1 MTTRVLI
8 YEDNNDLLE
17 GLSML
22 VQATENF
29 ELAGAFNNCAGV
41 EAQIESCCPDI
52 VLMDI
57 EMPFV
62 NGIEG
67 LKRIRSKNKQL
78 PVIMLTVFDDNK
90 NVFDAICAGASGYL
104 LKRVTPAKMI
114 EAIHDVLD
122 GGAPMSSSIA
132 KMVMQSFAIPAP
144 NDYKLTP
151 REKEVLEALVK
162 GLNFKM
168 IAAALNISIETVRTM
183 MKRVYEKLQVHS
195 QTEAV
200 AKAIQQRIV

>member
-1 MTTRVLI
+1 MATRVLL

-22 VQATENF
+22 VEATDNF
-29 ELAGAFNNCAGV
+29 ELAGAFNHCARV
-41 EAQIESCCPDI
+41 EAQIEDCCPDI

-57 EMPFV
+57 DMPFV

-67 LKRIRSKNKQL
+67 LKRVRSKNKQL

-114 EAIHDVLD
+114 EAIHDVLN
-122 GGAPMSSSIA
+122 GGAPMSASIA

-144 NDYKLTP
+144 GDYKLTP

-168 IAAALNISIETVRTM
+168 IAAALNISFETVRTL